1 MAQMPKTSKI
11 FEELLKNYFNTY
23 YATHPSDAT
32 YVGLKSG
39 EGKMNNVSLSS
50 INRQQKQRQYAL
62 SKLDKIPPSALSNE
76 QNLDRLAFRSR
87 LLRECEDFERKKH
100 ALEPKGIDEV
110 LEFLLQELQRSE
122 TEPKRAA
129 KNIRSLLKES
139 QRYLKQAAKLI
150 DKPERVW
157 LNIMISSFKAS
168 DSFFEALTK
177 FLRNNGNEKKD
188 NSLINLCKKACKE
201 YYENILKKPLAIP
214 GSFAIGR
221 GILER
226 RIRDELGLDYTVG
239 QVEAIALSEIDRV
252 GNQLKKEF
260 TKLKKHNSSKSI
272 VEAARCQWKPK
283 GNLLDLYKKTNDKII
298 QKFKAADAITFPKG
312 DSLKIT
318 LVPDFMAHVIPMAAY
333 SPPGPFD
340 KRQRGYFWVND
351 LGSKKKN
358 KDEKLAELQQH
369 FGLELTCAHEAY
381 PGHHLQFI
389 TANSHPRKWRRV
401 FDNHAIFYEGWTL
414 WCEQMCVDLGV
425 IKSPELKLQQL
436 HDALWRCHRII
447 VDLRLQTKVY
457 SYNQAVK
464 HMQKHL
470 GFTKAR
476 AEADVNWYT
485 SSPAV
490 PMSYWLGKLENAR
503 LYKKLVE
510 GRNWPL
516 KKFNDWLLSFGT
528 LPQSWIEKYGLE

>member
-1 MAQMPKTSKI
+1 MAQMPKTSEI
-11 FEELLKNYFNTY
+11 FEELLKNYFNNY

-39 EGKMNNVSLSS
+39 EGKMNSVSFSS
-50 INRQQKQRQYAL
+50 LNRQQKKRKDAL
-62 SKLDKIPPSALSNE
+62 SKLDKIPPSNLSNE

-87 LLRECEDFERKKH
+87 LLRECEDFEREKH
-100 ALEPKGIDEV
+100 ALDPKGIDEV

-157 LNIMISSFKAS
+157 LDIMISSFKAS
-168 DSFFEALTK
+168 DSFFEALKT
-177 FLRNNGNEKKD
+177 FLRNNGNEQKD
-188 NSLINLCKKACKE
+188 NSLINLCKKACKG
-201 YYENILKKPLAIP
+201 YYENILKKPLANP
-214 GSFAIGR
+214 GSFAIGSE
-221 GILER
+221 ILER

-272 VEAARCQWKPK
+272 VEVARSQWKPK

-298 QKFKAADAITFPKG
+298 QKFKAANAMTFPKG
-312 DSLKIT
+312 DSLKIR

-414 WCEQMCVDLGV
+414 WCEQMSVDLGI

-447 VDLRLQTKVY
+447 VDLRLQTKAY

-485 SSPAV
+485 MSPAV

-516 KKFNDWLLSFGT
+516 KKFNNWLLSFGT

>member
-1 MAQMPKTSKI
+1 MPKTSKI
-11 FEELLKNYFNTY
+11 FEELLKNYFNNY

-39 EGKMNNVSLSS
+39 EGKMNSVSFSS
-50 INRQQKQRQYAL
+50 LNRQQKKRKDAL
-62 SKLDKIPPSALSNE
+62 LKLDKIPPSNLSNE
-76 QNLDRLAFRSR
+76 QNLDRLAFSSR

-100 ALEPKGIDEV
+100 ALHPKGIDEV
-110 LEFLLQELQRSE
+110 LEFLLQELQRGE

-168 DSFFEALTK
+168 DSFFEALKK
-177 FLRNNGNEKKD
+177 FLRNIGNEQKD
-188 NSLINLCKKACKE
+188 NSLINLCKKACKG
-201 YYENILKKPLAIP
+201 YYENILKKPLANP
-214 GSFAIGR
+214 GSFAIGSE
-221 GILER
+221 ILER

-272 VEAARCQWKPK
+272 VEVARSQWKPK

-414 WCEQMCVDLGV
+414 WCEQMSVDLGI

-447 VDLRLQTKVY
+447 VDLRLQTKAY

>member
-1 MAQMPKTSKI
+1 MAQMPKTSEI
-11 FEELLKNYFNTY
+11 FEELLKNYFNNY

-39 EGKMNNVSLSS
+39 EGKMNSVSFSS
-50 INRQQKQRQYAL
+50 LNRQQKKRKDAL
-62 SKLDKIPPSALSNE
+62 SKLDKIPPSNLSNE

-87 LLRECEDFERKKH
+87 LLRECEDFEREKH
-100 ALEPKGIDEV
+100 ALDPKGIDEV

-157 LNIMISSFKAS
+157 LDIMISSFKAS
-168 DSFFEALTK
+168 DSFFEALKT
-177 FLRNNGNEKKD
+177 FLRNNGNEQKD
-188 NSLINLCKKACKE
+188 NSLINLCKKACKG
-201 YYENILKKPLAIP
+201 YYENILKKPLANP
-214 GSFAIGR
+214 GSFAIGSE
-221 GILER
+221 ILER

-272 VEAARCQWKPK
+272 VEVARSQWKPK

-414 WCEQMCVDLGV
+414 WCEQMSVDLGI

-447 VDLRLQTKVY
+447 VDLRLQTKAY

-485 SSPAV
+485 MSPAV

-516 KKFNDWLLSFGT
+516 KKFNNWLLSFGT